1 LKYSLALMSGFNA
14 AAVALLLASPSL
26 AANKNPPTIKDLE
39 AQQIDINTDPPKN
52 IDANKTMDSYK
63 RFLDLNAGDAALRS
77 EALRRLGDLNLESS
91 ESERIEREL
100 VTNEGLR
107 ATEAIHLYS
116 ALLKTYPKYERNDS
130 VLYQLARAYELNA
143 QPEKALAS
151 LDQLVANYPNSHHLA
166 EAQFRRGELLFSN
179 KAYPKAQSAYEAV
192 IKIGSASAF
201 FNQSLYKHGWSLFK
215 QGENER
221 SLDSF
226 AGVLDSVLMSKHSP
240 PELIELET
248 LSRPNRELVEDTFR
262 VMSITFSYLDG
273 PKTIEDFV
281 KHHTPAGRPPRPY
294 SYLLYARLGDLYMD
308 KERYTDA
315 ADSYRAFVSQ
325 DRNNEKAPL
334 LEMQAIEAYQKG
346 GFPQLVLQ
354 GKKEFVENYSFGTAY
369 WQGRE
374 AKNEPKVVA
383 VLKTNLK
390 DVAQYYHAQ
399 AQRSK
404 NVADYQE
411 AAKWYH
417 SYLTSFP
424 DDPDSAVTN
433 FLLADTLF
441 ESKQYLE
448 AAKEYESTAYHYGDH
463 AKAAAA
469 GYAAIIAYGKHE
481 ETLAGDAKAAVHTR
495 SVDSSLKF
503 AQTFPAHP
511 ESAQVLTRAT
521 TDLYSV
527 KDYPRAIAAAEALL
541 ARQPPVDAT
550 KQRIAWTV
558 IGNSN
563 FEQGVF
569 DKAETAYI
577 HAQTLMPGNDPERGV
592 IVERLAASIYKQGE
606 QKSKSGDSAAAVED
620 FLRVSALAP
629 TSKVR
634 ANADFDAAALLI
646 KDKNWDRAIVV
657 LEGFRRN
664 FPQSPLQADVTRNL
678 AVAYTE
684 SNRPGQAAVE
694 FEHIAQTPGETPEVQ
709 REATLQATDLYD
721 KAGNTAKSRA
731 MLEAFVKHFP
741 QPLNPAME
749 ARNKLSVI
757 TAKAGDT
764 VARDYWLRDIIAADR
779 AAGAAR
785 TDRSRALAAK
795 ATLTLAI
802 PAREEFRRIKLVMPL
817 KKSLAEK
824 RKAME
829 AALKAYEQAADY
841 QVADVTT
848 AATFESAEL
857 YRQLGKDLMSS
868 ERPRNLS
875 KDELEQYDVLLEEQA
890 FPFEEKAI
898 KLHEVNAAR
907 TKDGTYDEWVQK
919 SFAALAQLNPGRY
932 GKAEIGEQLVESIR

>member
-1 LKYSLALMSGFNA
+1 MQARIESNSAGASLPA
-14 AAVALLLASPSL
+14 AMLVAALLASPSL
-26 AANKNPPTIKDLE
+26 AANKNQPTIKDLD
-39 AQQIDINTDPPKN
+39 AQQVEINTEPPKN
-52 IDANKTMDSYK
+52 VDANKTMDSYR
-63 RFLDLNAGDAALRS
+63 RFLDLNAGDAALRA

-100 VTNEGLR
+100 ITNEGLR

-116 ALLKTYPKYERNDS
+116 ALLKAYPKYERNDS

-143 QPEKALAS
+143 QPDKALAA
-151 LDQLVANYPNSHHLA
+151 LDQLVASYPRSHYID

-179 KAYPKAQSAYEAV
+179 KAYGKAQSAYEAV
-192 IKIGSASAF
+192 IKIGSSSVF
-201 FNQSLYKHGWSLFK
+201 YNQSLYKHGWSLFK
-215 QGENER
+215 QSENER
-221 SLDSF
+221 SLESF
-226 AGVLDSVLMSKHSP
+226 AGVLDSVLVSKADPSG
-240 PELIELET
+240 LIELET

-273 PKTIEDFV
+273 PKTIDDFV
-281 KHHTPAGRPPRPY
+281 KHRKLRPY
-294 SYLLYARLGDLYMD
+294 SYLLYARLGDLYME

-315 ADSYRAFVSQ
+315 ADSYRAFVLQ

-334 LEMQAIEAYQKG
+334 LEMQAIEAYAKG

-369 WQGRE
+369 WQGRDP
-374 AKNEPKVVA
+374 KKEPKVVA

-411 AAKWYH
+411 AAKWYQ

-441 ESKQYLE
+441 ESKQYTD

-463 AKAAAA
+463 EKAAAA
-469 GYAAIIAYGKHE
+469 GYAAVIAYGKQE
-481 ETLAGDAKAAVHTR
+481 EMMNGDAKAVVHR
-495 SVDSSLKF
+495 REIDSSLKF
-503 AQTFPAHP
+503 AQTFPTHP
-511 ESAQVLTRAT
+511 ESAQVLTRAA
-521 TDLYSV
+521 TDLYTA
-527 KDYPRAIAAAEALL
+527 KDYPRAIAASESLL
-541 ARQPPVDAT
+541 ARQPPVDAS
-550 KQRIAWTV
+550 KQRVAWTV

-563 FEQGVF
+563 FDQGVF
-569 DKAETAYI
+569 DKAETAYS
-577 HAQTLMPGNDPERGV
+577 HAQALMPATDPERPA

-606 QKSKSGDSAAAVED
+606 LRAKSGDTAAAVED

-634 ANADFDAAALLI
+634 ASADFDAAGMLL
-646 KDKNWDRAIVV
+646 KEKQWDRAVIV

-664 FPQSPLQADVTRNL
+664 FPQSPLQPEVTRDL

-684 SNRPGQAAVE
+684 SNHPGQAAVE
-694 FEHIAQTPGETPEVQ
+694 FEKIAQAPGESPDVQ
-709 REATLQATDLYD
+709 REATLQAADLYD

-741 QPLNPAME
+741 QPINAAME
-749 ARNKLSVI
+749 ARNKLSSI
-757 TAKAGDT
+757 MAKGGDT
-764 VARDYWLRDIIAADR
+764 AARDYWLKDIIVADR

-785 TDRSRALAAK
+785 TDRSRALAAR
-795 ATLTLAI
+795 ATLILAV
-802 PAREEFRRIKLVMPL
+802 PVRDEFRRVKLVVPL

-829 AALKAYEQAADY
+829 AALKAYEQAAGY
-841 QVADVTT
+841 QVAEVTT

-868 ERPRNLS
+868 ERPKNLS
-875 KDELEQYDVLLEEQA
+875 KDELEQYNVLLEEQA

-907 TKDGTYDEWVQK
+907 AKEGTYDEWVQK
-919 SFAALAQLNPGRY
+919 SFTALAQLNPGRY
-932 GKAEIGEQLVESIR
+932 GKVEIGEQLVESIR